1 MSCSAIMAVVYIL
14 GVSPADETAVC
25 FGTEESG
32 AFAPAAFE
40 ERRHSPGT
48 TDALKGVKTL
58 VFA

>member
-40 ERRHSPGT
+40 ERRHSEIVVQVPH
-48 TDALKGVKTL
+48 L
-58 VFA
+58 VRAGG